1 MCGKYKIRHFTGI
14 TVLILTKPMRSLPII
29 SLCTPKETKN
39 KQLYKHHTVKSYSI
53 SDFNLVMLQILHG
66 K

>member
-1 MCGKYKIRHFTGI
+1 MY
-14 TVLILTKPMRSLPII
+14 TK
-29 SLCTPKETKN
+29 KTKN